1 MSGAFDAAWAVLKM
15 ARYTAGPYEIWDSA
29 ERYRGEEEEEQFGH
43 LPQTYTVP
51 NYEYNED
58 GEYVQQG
65 TRENKQYYPLGSNM
79 GFELKAGKMM
89 MTPEQFHQLVAGPAP
104 EHRTGQ
110 QTAIREFMDQGAPIA
125 APFLKVSPEEGGGF
139 RVVGHEGRHR
149 MQALRDAGYGDVRV
163 PIELQSSKYHFG
175 HDMTNEKL
183 REALMLS
190 ILRPEYGRYSA
201 DELKPGSAVSF
212 DDYDSDSR
220 TGLHRLNKPVL
231 VRDIDPVYT
240 RGEYR

>member
-15 ARYTAGPYEIWDSA
+15 ARYTAGPYEIWDSN
-29 ERYRGEEEEEQFGH
+29 ERVRGSEGDAQFAH

-51 NYEYNED
+51 NFKQDEET
-58 GEYVQQG
+58 GEWIESG
-65 TRENKQYYPLGSNM
+65 TREEKQYYPIGENS

-89 MTPEQFHQLVAGPAP
+89 MTPEQFHQLVAAPAP
-104 EHRTGQ
+104 EHRSGQ

-125 APFLKVSPEEGGGF
+125 APFVKVTPEEGGGF

-149 MQALRDAGYGDVRV
+149 MQALRDAGYGDVPV
-163 PIELQSSKYHFG
+163 PIELQSSKYLFG

-183 REALMLS
+183 REALMNA
-190 ILRPEYGRYSA
+190 ILRPEYGYYGA
-201 DELKPGSAVSF
+201 DELAQARSHHDA
-212 DDYDSDSR
+212 DEEYR
-220 TGLHRLNKPVL
+220 MGLHRLNKPL
-231 VRDIDPVYT
+231 LINNIDPVWT